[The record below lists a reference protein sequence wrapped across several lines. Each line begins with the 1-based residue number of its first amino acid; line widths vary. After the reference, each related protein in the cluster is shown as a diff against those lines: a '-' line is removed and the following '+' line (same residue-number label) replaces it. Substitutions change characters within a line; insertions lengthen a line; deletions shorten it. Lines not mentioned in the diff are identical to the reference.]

1 MNINLEYSFIR
12 HIPMKNIILFAAAIM
27 MISCASNQRMTLSCL
42 DRNDFDTIVNNQKI
56 ALFTLHNGEME
67 ACVTNYGGR
76 IVSLMVPDKDGKLC
90 DVVLGHDNIRDYI
103 ETDGNFGAIIGR
115 YGNRINQGSFTLD
128 SIEYQLPQNNYG
140 HCLHGG
146 PIGFHHSTWNAT
158 QTSDSTLVLT
168 LHSSDGDAG
177 FPGNLDVKVTYTL
190 TDDYGLKINYNAETD
205 KPTIINLTNHSYFN
219 LSGNPTQSI
228 NYEIVSIKASEYI
241 PIDSTF
247 IPLGKIASVEN
258 TPFDFRYGKYIA
270 DALGDETDPQL
281 CNGKGIDHNMVLN
294 NDGSAVASVYDPN
307 SGIVM
312 DIFTDQ
318 PGLQFYIGNFLDG
331 TVRGKQGIYY
341 PRRSAICL
349 ETQHYPNSPNHPE
362 WPDTRLN
369 PGEKYATT
377 TTYKFSVK

>member
-1 MNINLEYSFIR
+1 
-12 HIPMKNIILFAAAIM
+12 M

-90 DVVLGHDNIRDYI
+90 DVVLGHDSILDYI

-115 YGNRINQGSFTLD
+115 YGNRINQGSFMLD

-241 PIDSTF
+241 PIDS
-247 IPLGKIASVEN
+247 S
-258 TPFDFRYGKYIA
+258 Y
-270 DALGDETDPQL
+270 
-281 CNGKGIDHNMVLN
+281 
-294 NDGSAVASVYDPN
+294 N
-307 SGIVM
+307 STHRKPI
-312 DIFTDQ
+312 
-318 PGLQFYIGNFLDG
+318 
-331 TVRGKQGIYY
+331 
-341 PRRSAICL
+341 
-349 ETQHYPNSPNHPE
+349 
-362 WPDTRLN
+362 
-369 PGEKYATT
+369 
-377 TTYKFSVK
+377 